1 MENVRVS
8 GIPSSGGGARPARS
22 VVVRLPDTT
31 PTQPRRRRLAFHGLP
46 INSGAIKFHG
56 KIN

>member
-1 MENVRVS
+1 MRVS